1 MKTLTIA
8 ICTYNRAENLPTLV
22 EALHKQRCSAQ
33 LEVLFIDNNSTD
45 ATPEVIAKLA
55 RKASLPIR
63 YVRETQQGI
72 PFARNRAIEETLDR
86 DYLLFMDDDELPLTE
101 HMAQAAIDAFEQHG
115 PLCIGGRI
123 EIQLDVPRPAW
134 LTDELLGFY
143 GKIDY
148 GNEPFWI
155 KDASTPIWSGIVAYD
170 TTLFRNNPDLRF
182 DARYNRAGQGIGGG
196 EDAIM
201 FRELLQRNMPLW
213 YEPRMGVIHLVES
226 WRVSRKYFW
235 KLHFLAGQ
243 RQGTHELEHYSHTLF
258 GVPLFLYRQAATQA
272 SRFFLALAKG
282 DRQYVRKGMNLAHAV
297 GLISGYRKRHG
308 QVAGQPS

>member
-22 EALHKQRCSAQ
+22 EALHQQRCSAH

-55 RKASLPIR
+55 REASLPIR
-63 YVRETQQGI
+63 YIRETRQGI
-72 PFARNRAIEETLDR
+72 PFARNRAIEESLHR

-101 HMAQAAIDAFEQHG
+101 QMAQAAIDAFERHA

-148 GNEPFWI
+148 GNEPFQI

-182 DARYNRAGQGIGGG
+182 DARYNRTGQGIGGG

-201 FRELLQRNMPLW
+201 FRELLQRNMSLW

-243 RQGTHELEHYSHTLF
+243 RQGIYELENYSHTLF
-258 GVPLFLYRQAATQA
+258 GAPLFLYRQATIQA
-272 SRFFLALAKG
+272 SRFFLALVKR
-282 DRQYVRKGMNLAHAV
+282 DRHYVRKGMNLAHAA
-297 GLISGYRKRHG
+297 GLISGYRKRLG
-308 QVAGQPS
+308 QVAG